1 MKNPKGY
8 AQEDLLVAELAQFGV
23 GYLSR
28 LGTTEPQKLPAP
40 SILLADLVRQ
50 PTSRVRVAVISL
62 LLAHP
67 EYAEYVP
74 AALNS
79 LPGKHAQT
87 LKIFYTAAFLLQQQ
101 YARSLRPFLGVEWKW
116 LPDLFSQE
124 LRLAPLSIKEAL
136 KKLAQ
141 MHVEL
146 TKAELNWVGTY
157 NNAARHLLR
166 RWQMEQKWNLSHP

>member
-1 MKNPKGY
+1 MKNPMGY
-8 AQEDLLVAELAQFGV
+8 AQEDRLVAELARLGV

-28 LGTTEPQKLPAP
+28 QGTGGVPKTP
-40 SILLADLVRQ
+40 SPDILLADLIRQ

-62 LLAHP
+62 FLAHP

-74 AALNS
+74 AALERLS
-79 LPGKHAQT
+79 GRHAQT
-87 LKIFYTAAFLLQQQ
+87 FKIFYLAAFLLQKQ
-101 YARSLRPFLGVEWKW
+101 YASSLRPFLGANWSW

-124 LRLAPLSIKEAL
+124 LGLTTISPKEGL

-141 MHVEL
+141 THTKL
-146 TKAELNWVGTY
+146 TKTELNWAGTY

-166 RWQMEQKWNLSHP
+166 RWQMENK